1 MLFSKKKILNS
12 FDTEKHAS
20 SHRYEV
26 VPEQT
31 PAHLLNGLEN
41 ATNAQLLFAGDTTA
55 DSSADLLNGLEN
67 ATNAQ
72 LLFAGDTTADSSA
85 DLLNGLENA
94 TNAQLFFAG
103 DTTADSSAEG
113 LSVGIRKD
121 KKVNGNSW
129 TCFVLVYQHRR

>member
-20 SHRYEV
+20 SHRYEL

-72 LLFAGDTTADSSA
+72 L
-85 DLLNGLENA
+85 
-94 TNAQLFFAG
+94 FFTG

-113 LSVGIRKD
+113 LLVGIRKD